1 MAKTVAEREA
11 LLESAVLERPADGL
25 VNLLAEA
32 MHDPS
37 PSVRSS
43 AVRMVAKHDV
53 EAAIPYVEELLND
66 RSERVRI
73 AAVECLGAFQGGL
86 SPVKLYPSLEDS
98 SFLVRIG
105 ALETLALLKDLKAL
119 PRIAPLLSD
128 ENPLVR
134 AYAARSIAA
143 LQGGSYTQVIHEA
156 LKKEKEDSAKV
167 GLLEALFLL
176 GKGDALS
183 SFLGLLLSDDY
194 RVRCSVANSL
204 ENMPLN
210 KLQIETAIPALSRAE
225 SEALGIADKSSI
237 ACAMDKLKRSL
248 I

>member
-1 MAKTVAEREA
+1 MTKTVAEREA
-11 LLESAVLERPADGL
+11 FLEGAVLERSADGL
-25 VNLLAEA
+25 VSLLAEA
-32 MHDPS
+32 MRDPS

-43 AVRMVAKHDV
+43 AIRIVADHEV
-53 EAAIPYVEELLND
+53 GAAIPHVEKLLSD

-73 AAVECLGAFQGGL
+73 AAVEGLGAFRGGL
-86 SPVKLYPSLEDS
+86 SPAKLYPSLKDS

-105 ALETLALLKDLKAL
+105 ALESLALLKDLKAP

-128 ENPLVR
+128 KNPLVR

-143 LQGGSYTQVIHEA
+143 LQGGSYTQVIHET
-156 LKKEKEDSAKV
+156 LEKEREDSAKV

-176 GKGDALS
+176 GRGEALS
-183 SFLGLLLSDDY
+183 SFLELLSSDDY

-210 KLQIETAIPALSRAE
+210 GIQIETAMAALSRAE
-225 SEALGIADKSSI
+225 SEALGVADKSSI
-237 ACAMDKLKRSL
+237 ATAMDKLKRVR
-248 I
+248 